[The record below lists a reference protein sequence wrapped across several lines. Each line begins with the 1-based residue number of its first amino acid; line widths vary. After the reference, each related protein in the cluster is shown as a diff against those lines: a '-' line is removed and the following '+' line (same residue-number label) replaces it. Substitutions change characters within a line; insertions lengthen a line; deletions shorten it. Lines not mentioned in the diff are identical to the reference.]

1 MTIATLIA
9 PLVFTGAVATAL
21 GVIATTVAPQ
31 RHRIRA
37 LLSGARPVVIATT
50 TTSPTGARHPA
61 APIPRKVA

>member
-9 PLVFTGAVATAL
+9 PLVFTGAVTTAL

-31 RHRIRA
+31 LHRIRA
-37 LLSGARPVVIATT
+37 LLSGARPVVRTLPTT
-50 TTSPTGARHPA
+50 PPTGARHPA